1 MSEIVRVI
9 LWWILHALLWGS
21 EFILVALLMAW
32 LYYVIV
38 IEPRIRRKKQT
49 IPVAETDQPAPTS
62 AGHRGENE

>member
-1 MSEIVRVI
+1 MIEIARVI

-21 EFILVALLMAW
+21 EFILVALLIAW

-49 IPVAETDQPAPTS
+49 LVAETDQPASTS
-62 AGHRGENE
+62 ACHRGENE